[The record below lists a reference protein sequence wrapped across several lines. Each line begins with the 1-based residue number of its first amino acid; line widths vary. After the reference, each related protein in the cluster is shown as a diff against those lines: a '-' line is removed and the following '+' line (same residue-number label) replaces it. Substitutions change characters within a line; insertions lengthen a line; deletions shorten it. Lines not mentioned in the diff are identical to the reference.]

1 MGGTE
6 IIPVQKS
13 ASRRSTENKSIAK
26 GRGGSDL
33 REARF
38 WIVSGLPTNRT
49 QPLFPASQKP
59 VSGPRDKLYGVR
71 GYFDIAR
78 LGGYYCPAR
87 GQRNQEK
94 VILCFQGYFL
104 ISAGQFC
111 TRVKGWFSSFTSPV
125 LMRNFLPSAVTV

>member
-1 MGGTE
+1 MLGGAPEAHEVLSKTPRIE
-6 IIPVQKS
+6 FPFIVKISCP
-13 ASRRSTENKSIAK
+13 RHFRSSLATILLQQA
-26 GRGGSDL
+26 
-33 REARF
+33 
-38 WIVSGLPTNRT
+38 
-49 QPLFPASQKP
+49 
-59 VSGPRDKLYGVR
+59 VSGPRDKLYGMR

-78 LGGYYCPAR
+78 LGGYYSPAR
-87 GQRNQEK
+87 GQRNQKEK